1 MKKIIFIYFL
11 FLVSFAAKS
20 QKVTVQVI
28 KTEKAALS
36 DWQIMDE
43 KYRIVFS
50 GNEYFRDDSVTFS
63 LEANTRYFLQISVT
77 EIFNPDTI
85 LYTLVLDNEPVILIK
100 SDSGSGDHLF
110 PFFTGIRNDDN
121 KITGGTTAPIS
132 DFPWQ
137 VYLISGK
144 STCGGSI
151 ISDTWILTAAHC
163 TKDDSGNPVPAAQ
176 MSVKAGANNPF
187 NVLEGQTYF
196 VSEVIVNEG
205 FDHQTL
211 LNDIALLKLK
221 QPINYV
227 NATPIKLVTS
237 EDVAYGA
244 TDPGVMS
251 WVTGWG
257 LTHVNPDVFPIS
269 LQKVQLPI
277 ITNAQAS
284 TVWRT
289 IPSTDIMAGY
299 LNGNRDACNGDSGGP
314 MVVPVIDEYKLA
326 GVVSWGSQ
334 NCDTYGAYT
343 RVSGF
348 ESWIRANT
356 GIVKEFR
363 PPVPWGDT
371 LVCQGEVSSPY
382 SVTNVSGAY
391 FYEWRILPADA
402 GVVSGN
408 SANATV
414 LWNSGFTGSATLI
427 LRVTINNK
435 VSEWSRLNLKVV
447 LNTTLVSQSGD
458 NVICAGKPIT
468 LVAGAKGY
476 NLNYKWYKN
485 STLVQSGPS
494 PELTLASTTT
504 DDSGSYSCEI
514 VGYCGT
520 VFSGTMN
527 LTVHPLTRI
536 YYISPDIQAPFG
548 KNVTLEVNS
557 EGHDLVYQWQ
567 KNNILLD
574 NSYTSLLF
582 LNDLNANDIGLY
594 QATVTGTCGTEIS
607 DTIYVYVKKASG
619 TNEPEVLLW
628 PTITREEFNVALSS
642 DTYYNINIYNS
653 IGKIIRGLTGCRY
666 DTKITVN
673 TLPKGLYI
681 VVVFNREIRKSV
693 KLIIE

>member
-1 MKKIIFIYFL
+1 M
-11 FLVSFAAKS
+11 S

-28 KTEKAALS
+28 KTEKTALS

-50 GNEYFRDDSVTFS
+50 GDEYFRNDTVTFS
-63 LEANTRYFLQISVT
+63 LEANKRYFLQISVT
-77 EIFNPDTI
+77 EMFNRDTI
-85 LYTLVLDNEPVILIK
+85 LYTLALNNEPVILIE
-100 SDSGSGDHLF
+100 SDLESGDHLF
-110 PFFTGIRNDDN
+110 PFFTGIRNENN

-137 VYLISGK
+137 VYLISGN
-144 STCGGSI
+144 SACGGSI

-163 TKDDSGNPVPAAQ
+163 AMDDSGNPVPAAR
-176 MSVKAGANNPF
+176 MSVIVGANNPF
-187 NVLEGQTYF
+187 NGLEGQTYY

-205 FDHQTL
+205 FNHQTL

-221 QPINYV
+221 QSINYL

-237 EDVAYGA
+237 DDVAYGA

-257 LTHVNPDVFPIS
+257 LTNVSPNIFPTS

-284 TVWRT
+284 TVWHS
-289 IPSTDIMAGY
+289 IPSTDIMAGF

-326 GVVSWGSQ
+326 GIVSWGSQ
-334 NCDTYGAYT
+334 NCNTYGAYT

-348 ESWIRANT
+348 ESWIRSNT

-363 PPVPWGDT
+363 PPVPEGDT
-371 LVCQGEVSSPY
+371 LVCQGEVSSRY
-382 SVTNVSGAY
+382 SISNVSGASV
-391 FYEWRILPADA
+391 YEWKILPADA

-408 SANATV
+408 TANTTIF
-414 LWNSGFTGSATLI
+414 WNTGFSGSATLI
-427 LRVTINNK
+427 LRVTVNNK

-485 STLVQSGPS
+485 SILVQSGPS
-494 PELTLASTTT
+494 PELTFVSTTT
-504 DDSGSYSCEI
+504 DNSGSYSCEI

-520 VFSGTMN
+520 VFSHTMN

-536 YYISPDIQAPFG
+536 YYISPDTQAPFG
-548 KNVTLEVNS
+548 KDVILEVSS

-574 NSYTSLLF
+574 NSNTSRLL

-607 DTIYVYVKKASG
+607 DTIYVYVKRASG

-642 DTYYNINIYNS
+642 DTYYNINVYNT
-653 IGKIIRGLTGCRY
+653 IGKIIREETGCRY
-666 DTKITVN
+666 STKITVN

-681 VVVFNREIRKSV
+681 VVVFNREFRKSV

>member
-1 MKKIIFIYFL
+1 M
-11 FLVSFAAKS
+11 S

-28 KTEKAALS
+28 KTENAALS

-63 LEANTRYFLQISVT
+63 LEANKRYFLQISVT
-77 EIFNPDTI
+77 EIFNPDTN
-85 LYTLVLDNEPVILIK
+85 LYTLVLNNEPVILIK

-110 PFFTGIRNDDN
+110 PFFTGIRNYDN
-121 KITGGTTAPIS
+121 KITGGTTALIS

-137 VYLISGK
+137 VYLISGN
-144 STCGGSI
+144 SACGGSI

-163 TKDDSGNPVPAAQ
+163 TMDDSGNPVPAAR
-176 MSVKAGANNPF
+176 MSVIVGANNPF
-187 NVLEGQTYF
+187 NGLEGKTYF

-205 FDHQTL
+205 FNRQTL

-227 NATPIKLVTS
+227 NATPVKLVTS
-237 EDVAYGA
+237 DDVAYGA

-257 LTHVNPDVFPIS
+257 LTNVTPKIFPTS

-277 ITNAQAS
+277 ITNTQAS
-284 TVWRT
+284 TVWHT
-289 IPSTDIMAGY
+289 IPSTDIMAGF

-326 GVVSWGSQ
+326 GIVSWGSQ
-334 NCDTYGAYT
+334 NCNTYGAYT
-343 RVSGF
+343 RVSAF
-348 ESWIRANT
+348 ESWIRSTT

-363 PPVPWGDT
+363 PPVPAGDT
-371 LVCQGEVSSPY
+371 LVCQGEVSSRY
-382 SVTNVSGAY
+382 SVTNVSGAS

-408 SANATV
+408 TANATV
-414 LWNSGFTGSATLI
+414 LWNTGFTGSATLI

-447 LNTTLVSQSGD
+447 LNTILVSQSGD

-494 PELTLASTTT
+494 PELTIASTTT
-504 DDSGSYSCEI
+504 DNSGSYSCEI

-548 KNVTLEVNS
+548 KNVILEVNS

-574 NSYTSLLF
+574 NSNTSRLF
-582 LNDLNANDIGLY
+582 LNDLNATDIGLY
-594 QATVTGTCGTEIS
+594 KATVTGTCGTEIS

-628 PTITREEFNVALSS
+628 PTITREEFNVALSNN
-642 DTYYNINIYNS
+642 TYYNINIYNS
-653 IGKIIRGLTGCRY
+653 IGKIIRGQTGCRY

-681 VVVFNREIRKSV
+681 VVVFNREFRKSV

>member
-1 MKKIIFIYFL
+1 M
-11 FLVSFAAKS
+11 S

-28 KTEKAALS
+28 KTENAALS

-43 KYRIVFS
+43 QYRIVFS

-77 EIFNPDTI
+77 EIFNPDTN
-85 LYTLVLDNEPVILIK
+85 LYTLVLNNEPVILIK
-100 SDSGSGDHLF
+100 SDSGSGVHLF
-110 PFFTGIRNDDN
+110 TFFTGIRNDDN
-121 KITGGTTAPIS
+121 KITGGTTAAIS

-137 VYLISGK
+137 VFLIAGNSR
-144 STCGGSI
+144 CGGSI

-163 TKDDSGNPVPAAQ
+163 TKDDAGNPVPAAQ
-176 MSVKAGANNPF
+176 MSVKVGANNPF
-187 NVLEGQTYF
+187 NVLEGQTYY

-237 EDVAYGA
+237 DDVAYGA

-257 LTHVNPDVFPIS
+257 LTHVNPDVFPTS

-314 MVVPVIDEYKLA
+314 MVVPVIDGYKLA
-326 GVVSWGSQ
+326 GIVSWGSQ

-363 PPVPWGDT
+363 PPVPAGDT
-371 LVCQGEVSSPY
+371 LVCQGEVSSRY
-382 SVTNVSGAY
+382 SVTNVSGAS

-408 SANATV
+408 TANATV
-414 LWNSGFTGSATLI
+414 LWNTGFTGSATLI

-447 LNTTLVSQSGD
+447 LNTILVSQSGD

-494 PELTLASTTT
+494 PELTIASTTT
-504 DDSGSYSCEI
+504 DNSGSYSCEI

-548 KNVTLEVNS
+548 KNVILEVNS

-574 NSYTSLLF
+574 NSNTSRLF
-582 LNDLNANDIGLY
+582 LNDLNATDIGLY
-594 QATVTGTCGTEIS
+594 KATVTGTCGSEIS

-628 PTITREEFNVALSS
+628 PTITREEFNVALSNN
-642 DTYYNINIYNS
+642 TYYNINIYNS
-653 IGKIIRGLTGCRY
+653 IGKIIRGQTGCRY

-681 VVVFNREIRKSV
+681 VVVFNREFRKSV
-693 KLIIE
+693 KLIIK